1 VPRAATLRSLADIA
15 EDQWGLFTRR
25 QAEATGMAWTTLA
38 RMAKNGVV
46 ERIAH
51 GVYRLRGTP
60 SVENLALRA
69 AWLQLAPDTP
79 VWERTAES
87 GVVCR
92 WSAATIYGL
101 ARGSA
106 NAFEF
111 TLPVRRQTRR
121 ADVKLYRAVLADIGW
136 VRLGG
141 LLVATP
147 GRIVADLLEDGEDLA
162 LAGQL
167 VADALH
173 EAKASERDVAEAIAP
188 HAAAF
193 GLAAHDGLSLL
204 GWLCRMA
211 PDRLAPSSPSGMDS
225 GQREAAAAGQQFLP
239 LQPKIERRNAD
250 GSTTVRITTVLRRGV
265 RHDGTGRRQHIGPT

>member
-1 VPRAATLRSLADIA
+1 
-15 EDQWGLFTRR
+15 
-25 QAEATGMAWTTLA
+25 MARTTLA
-38 RMAKNGVV
+38 RMARNGVV
-46 ERIAH
+46 ERVTH

-60 SVENLALRA
+60 SVEHLALRA
-69 AWLQLAPDTP
+69 AWVQLAPDIP

-92 WSAATIYGL
+92 WSAATMYGL

-106 NAFEF
+106 DVFEF

-121 ADVKLYRAVLADIGW
+121 ADVKLYRAVLADTGW

-147 GRIVADLLEDGEDLA
+147 GRIVADLLEDGEDLP
-162 LAGQL
+162 LVGQF

-173 EAKASERDVAEAIAP
+173 DAKASEPDVAEAIAP

-193 GLAAHDGLSLL
+193 GFAAHDGLSLL

-211 PDRLAPSSPSGMDS
+211 PDRPRQVAVVDI
-225 GQREAAAAGQQFLP
+225 GQREAAAAGQRFLP
-239 LQPKIERRNAD
+239 VQPLEERYNTD
-250 GSTTVRITTVLRRGV
+250 GSTTVRITTVLRQRV
-265 RHDGTGRRQHIGPT
+265 RHDGTGRQQHIGPT